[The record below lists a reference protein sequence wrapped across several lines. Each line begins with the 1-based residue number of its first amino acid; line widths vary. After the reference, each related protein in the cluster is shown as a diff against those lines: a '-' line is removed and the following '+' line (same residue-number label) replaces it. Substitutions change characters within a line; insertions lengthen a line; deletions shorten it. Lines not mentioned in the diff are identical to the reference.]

1 MSVLL
6 YVRRL
11 KLYPTDGTAL
21 ALDRPVIDDHY
32 DEIVFNSLPPDAAV
46 RAALEAGAWMQSLQN
61 RSMQAKLSETVC
73 CVTLLLRGG
82 SMRLGVSPL

>member
-1 MSVLL
+1 LL
-6 YVRRL
+6 DFCRL

-46 RAALEAGAWMQSLQN
+46 RAALEAGACSQSL
-61 RSMQAKLSETVC
+61 RGSCVQAKPRATSCWALNAA
-73 CVTLLLRGG
+73 LRF
-82 SMRLGVSPL
+82 